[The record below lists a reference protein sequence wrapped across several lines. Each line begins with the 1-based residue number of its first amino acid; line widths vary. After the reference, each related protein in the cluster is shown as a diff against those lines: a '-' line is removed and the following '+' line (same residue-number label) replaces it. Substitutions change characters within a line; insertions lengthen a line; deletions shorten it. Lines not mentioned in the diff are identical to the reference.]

1 MTHSF
6 PFEQFQ
12 CDTRRPRQ
20 GEPRHGCLAVTG
32 KKADETPGTKEMRQG
47 LWGARAVT
55 CIVCRRRVSPSRV
68 PRARH
73 PHHRRRRHRREFLA
87 GSVSLR
93 LLFAARVSAT
103 VSASVPLQPPASL
116 LRVSLLALQREGGR
130 GGEGGTIA
138 VGGVRVH
145 RAASRRA

>member
-55 CIVCRRRVSPSRV
+55 CIVCRRRVSPSRSTCASSA
-68 PRARH
+68 P
-73 PHHRRRRHRREFLA
+73 PSPPPPQFLA
-87 GSVSLR
+87 ASAIPVSFSLP
-93 LLFAARVSAT
+93 VSAT
-103 VSASVPLQPPASL
+103 VSAPVLLQPAS
-116 LRVSLLALQREGGR
+116 RTRSYSPPTRK
-130 GGEGGTIA
+130 GEGAGTIA

-145 RAASRRA
+145 RAASRHA